1 VAFSGSIGL
10 RHDND
15 HELTKDRAVVTT
27 HDVVVVGA
35 GPYGLAAAAH
45 IRSTGL
51 DAHVLGEPMVFW
63 KKNMPTRMLLRSPWS
78 ASHISDPDGTS
89 TLDAYES
96 AVGVELSRPIPLGD
110 FIAYGQWFQ
119 RRVAPDVDRRRA
131 VEVHPAE
138 DGFRVR
144 LEDGETLRTRRVVV
158 AAGIGTFPRRPA
170 VFTSTPQHLASHAS
184 EHSDLG
190 RFAGCEV
197 LVVGGGQSALESA
210 ALLNEV
216 GAKVEVVVRA
226 GQIHWLVRSARLHG
240 IQRLRPLLY
249 APSDVGPAG
258 VSWLV
263 HVPGAFRRIPRRAQ
277 DPLARRSIR
286 PAGAGWLVPRLEH
299 VPIRLGTAV
308 MQADVVGE
316 RLRVRLS
323 DGRERFVDH
332 VLLGTGYRVDVTR
345 YEFLSPAI
353 IAALVRVDGYPRLS
367 PGYESSVPGLHFI
380 GAPAAWS
387 FGPLSRFVAG
397 SGHAARCLTRTI
409 RGSGVTRPH
418 ARRAAIRTDPEVA
431 ADAHR
436 AA

>member
-1 VAFSGSIGL
+1 MGRLGPIDRFD
-10 RHDND
+10 DND
-15 HELTKDRAVVTT
+15 HKLTKDRPVTTT
-27 HDVVVVGA
+27 HDVVVIGA

-45 IRSTGL
+45 IRSSGL
-51 DAHVLGEPMVFW
+51 DARVLGEPMVFW
-63 KKNMPTRMLLRSPWS
+63 KKNMPAGMLLRSPWS
-78 ASHISDPDGTS
+78 ASNISDPDGTS

-96 AVGVELSRPIPLGD
+96 AVGVELSKPIPLPD
-110 FIAYGQWFQ
+110 FIAYGEWFQ

-131 VEVHPAE
+131 VAVHPAG
-138 DGFRVR
+138 DGFRIR
-144 LEDGETLRTRRVVV
+144 MEDGETLRTTRVVV
-158 AAGIGTFPRRPA
+158 AAGIGSFPCRPA

-184 EHSDLG
+184 EHSGLG
-190 RFAGCEV
+190 RFAGSEV

-226 GQIHWLVRSARLHG
+226 RQIHWLVRSARLHG
-240 IQRLRPLLY
+240 MQRLRPLLY

-277 DPLARRSIR
+277 DPLARRSVR
-286 PAGAGWLVPRLEH
+286 AAGAGWLVPRLEH

-308 MQADVVGE
+308 TRADVVGE
-316 RLRVRLS
+316 RLRVRCS
-323 DGRERFVDH
+323 DGRERLVDH

-353 IAALVRVDGYPRLS
+353 VAALARVDGYPRLS

-397 SGHAARCLTRTI
+397 SGHAARCLTRAI
-409 RGSGVTRPH
+409 RASRVTRPH
-418 ARRAAIRTDPEVA
+418 ARRAAIRTEPQMA

-436 AA
+436 TA